1 MDYADRIDKA
11 ISNCKNFVLIFS
23 GPSQKSKWVKGEL
36 NVAFDSNKI
45 IIPFKVENVSLYGAM
60 IVIINDKH

>member
-1 MDYADRIDKA
+1 
-11 ISNCKNFVLIFS
+11 VLIFS